1 VAFKEAFTMAV
12 IINDFEI
19 MVEPPTS
26 TGPDQS
32 AGAVSASEP
41 MPPMTLRPEDVERI
55 IGHFE
60 QRRSRLTAD

>member
-1 VAFKEAFTMAV
+1 MAV

-41 MPPMTLRPEDVERI
+41 VPQMTLRPEDGERI